1 MIYTSYFA
9 NMSKLDK
16 SKCVAIC
23 RWKPKWYTGAQYI
36 DVAPTES
43 MIRDYKS
50 NTGEY
55 KAKVERYI
63 KDYNQSVLSK
73 LDPAKVFRD
82 LDGKI
87 LLCYEKPTDFCHRHL
102 LAEWLREHGYP
113 CKEWGFEKEP
123 KIQEPQKPLEEVQL
137 SLF

>member
-1 MIYTSYFA
+1 M
-9 NMSKLDK
+9 
-16 SKCVAIC
+16 AIC
-23 RWKPKWYTGAQYI
+23 RWKPKWFTGEQYL

-43 MIRDYKS
+43 ILRNYKS

-55 KAKVERYI
+55 RAKVERYV
-63 KDYNQSVLSK
+63 KDYNQSVLEK
-73 LDPAKVFRD
+73 LDPAKVFKD

-102 LAEWLREHGYP
+102 LAEWLREHGFP
-113 CKEWGFEKEP
+113 CKEYGYENEI
-123 KIQEPQKPLEEVQL
+123 KIQEPKKEIQL